1 VPFLLGVDGGNSK
14 TIALVATADGTIV
27 GSGRGGC
34 ADIYGAVSPR
44 AAAEAVAAAVAAA
57 LQAANLKP
65 EDLAAS
71 CFSLAGAD
79 WPEDFAFW
87 RRVLQRRQYKN
98 KVVVVNDAIGALYA
112 GLPSGIGVVVACGTG
127 AATGARGADGE
138 LWHSSF
144 WQETQGSSQLGY
156 KTLRAVYRAEL
167 GLGPATSLTGRV
179 LAFFELASVEQV
191 LHRMTARQRRP
202 AIPIERLARALLD
215 EAQAGDAVAQ
225 GIVQE
230 HGASLGDYAAV
241 AARRVAIEPL
251 PFTLVLTGGVLRH
264 PSPLLGQAIVARVQ
278 ATAPAVQAVT
288 SQFEPAVGALLLARE
303 SAGLAPDEIT
313 LARLHATMPP
323 SILFET

>member
-1 VPFLLGVDGGNSK
+1 LLGVDGGNSK

-34 ADIYGAVSPR
+34 ADIYGAASPR

-57 LQAANLKP
+57 LQAANLRR

-127 AATGARGADGE
+127 AATGARGAGGE

-167 GLGPATSLTGRV
+167 GLGSATSLTGRV
-179 LAFFELASVEQV
+179 LAFFELASVAQV
-191 LHRMTARQRRP
+191 LHQMTARQRRP

-225 GIVQE
+225 DIVQE
-230 HGASLGDYAAV
+230 HGASLGDYAVV
-241 AARRVAIEPL
+241 AARRVGIEPL

-303 SAGLAPDEIT
+303 SAGLAPNEIT